1 VASQLQRNFIGSS
14 LQKGPDK
21 GSVHMYRFCDKVWAF
36 VLNAVEFTEMI
47 ELIKVDKVTIVAY
60 DGKNTGF
67 NTTEWIEKKWL
78 ANTFFCH

>member
-1 VASQLQRNFIGSS
+1 
-14 LQKGPDK
+14 
-21 GSVHMYRFCDKVWAF
+21 MYRFCDKVWAF
-36 VLNAVEFTEMI
+36 VLNVVEFTEMI

-78 ANTFFCH
+78 ANTFSVIKHHFLTWSTEDT